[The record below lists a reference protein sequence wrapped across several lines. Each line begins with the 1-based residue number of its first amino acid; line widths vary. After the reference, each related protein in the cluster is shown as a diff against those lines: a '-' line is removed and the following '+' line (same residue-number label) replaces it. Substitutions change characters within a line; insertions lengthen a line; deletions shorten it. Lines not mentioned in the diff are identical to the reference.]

1 MKIASA
7 NLQMASSHM
16 ATQEHQVQ
24 ESVKMWVGPR
34 RPGFAGE
41 PQNPPRAALPPVV
54 ISPAARQAQQL
65 ESETANAVQSQESEV
80 ENDPKLV
87 LIRSVI
93 EMLTGRKV
101 RLFNPEEL
109 QVEGEET
116 AQANPENANRPAGF
130 GVEYERHES
139 YSETESTTFAA
150 RGLIKTGDGREIA
163 FQLEMTMSRSYA
175 ETSDISLRLGD
186 AVVKDPLVLNFSG
199 QAAQLTDT
207 RFEFDLDADGQKDS
221 INFVKSGSGF
231 LVFDRNGDGAINNG
245 REMFGALTGDGFK
258 ELAALDDDRNGWID
272 ENDSAYRDL
281 QVWRK
286 NSQGQDDLS
295 TLQEA
300 NVGAISLARVATP
313 FAVKDTNNQL
323 QGQIQNTGIF
333 LQETGE
339 AGTIQKIDL
348 AV

>member
-1 MKIASA
+1 
-7 NLQMASSHM
+7 
-16 ATQEHQVQ
+16 
-24 ESVKMWVGPR
+24 
-34 RPGFAGE
+34 
-41 PQNPPRAALPPVV
+41 
-54 ISPAARQAQQL
+54 
-65 ESETANAVQSQESEV
+65 
-80 ENDPKLV
+80 
-87 LIRSVI
+87 
-93 EMLTGRKV
+93 
-101 RLFNPEEL
+101 
-109 QVEGEET
+109 
-116 AQANPENANRPAGF
+116 
-130 GVEYERHES
+130 
-139 YSETESTTFAA
+139 
-150 RGLIKTGDGREIA
+150 
-163 FQLEMTMSRSYA
+163 
-175 ETSDISLRLGD
+175 
-186 AVVKDPLVLNFSG
+186 
-199 QAAQLTDT
+199 
-207 RFEFDLDADGQKDS
+207 
-221 INFVKSGSGF
+221 VKSGSGF